1 MTITSHNYG
10 SLQYKSETAI
20 FYINVLEVLVST
32 VQYTLC
38 KVLV

>member
-10 SLQYKSETAI
+10 SLQYKFETAI